1 MWWIGGFVRVCVR
14 VGMCVGTC
22 VRVCACTCVGEDRVS
37 PLCGI

>member
-22 VRVCACTCVGEDRVS
+22 VRVCACTCVGEDCVS

>member
-1 MWWIGGFVRVCVR
+1 VWWIGGFVRVCVR

-22 VRVCACTCVGEDRVS
+22 VRVCACTCVGEDCVS

>member
-1 MWWIGGFVRVCVR
+1 VWWIGGFVRVCVR